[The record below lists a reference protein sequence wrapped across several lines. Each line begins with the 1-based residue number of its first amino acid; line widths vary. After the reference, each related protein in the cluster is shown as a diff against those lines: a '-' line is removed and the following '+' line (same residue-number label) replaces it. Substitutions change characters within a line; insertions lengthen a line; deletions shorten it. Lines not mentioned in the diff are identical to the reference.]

1 MDGDMKARIRGAGH
15 SVGQVTAA
23 IEQGR
28 VLIQTLVEL
37 DDVEDIK
44 DYLNEIF
51 KTAGKIKHS

>member
-1 MDGDMKARIRGAGH
+1 MKARIRGAGH